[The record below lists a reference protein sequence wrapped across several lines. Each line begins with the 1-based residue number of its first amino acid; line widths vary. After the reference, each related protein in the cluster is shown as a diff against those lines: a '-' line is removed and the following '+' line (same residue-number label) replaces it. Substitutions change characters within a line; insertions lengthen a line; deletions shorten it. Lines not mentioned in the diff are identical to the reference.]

1 MECKLEYQQK
11 HELNMRFS
19 LLSYILTT
27 LAAMKVYVL
36 PKMKSESQ
44 VLSRRVRQNS
54 NSHRKCKQENLL
66 DINRPKS
73 QK

>member
-1 MECKLEYQQK
+1 MEYNMECKMEYQQK

-19 LLSYILTT
+19 LLSYILTR

-44 VLSRRVRQNS
+44 VLSRRV
-54 NSHRKCKQENLL
+54 
-66 DINRPKS
+66 
-73 QK
+73 